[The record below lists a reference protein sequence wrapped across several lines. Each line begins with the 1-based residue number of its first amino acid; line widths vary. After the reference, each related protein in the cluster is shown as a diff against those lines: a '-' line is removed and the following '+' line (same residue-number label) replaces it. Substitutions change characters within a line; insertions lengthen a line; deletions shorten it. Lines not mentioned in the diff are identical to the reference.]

1 MSQMPNKHQ
10 EHPEDLILTGETWV
24 VDAMFNEVTA
34 SLKIDGAPS
43 IVWGTHPV
51 TGEFFVGTKSVFNKR
66 QIKINYSYSD
76 ICKNHPQD
84 NVRQILSACLSYLP
98 RHEGVYQGD
107 FIGFGGTD
115 SYTPNTLTYVFPE
128 VVTANIIMAPHTQY
142 HIPGEMWDAEASPLM
157 TEFTN
162 TPHVLFVQ
170 PFVDRV
176 PLDDEWHIDPSKV
189 QFLSDKEA
197 YQAKVAINALIR
209 SGQALDV
216 ETLTDVIGDSQLAHI
231 YHLVMLLKKEYLKNT
246 IVYNA
251 PACYLNGEKI
261 MGEGITVTTQD
272 GMFKVVDRSQFSYAN
287 FTTGRFQR

>member
-1 MSQMPNKHQ
+1 MPNKHH

-24 VDAMFNEVTA
+24 VDAMFNEAHT
-34 SLKIDGAPS
+34 SLKIDGAPA
-43 IVWGTHPV
+43 IVWGSHPV

-84 NVRQILSACLSYLP
+84 NVRRILSACLSYLP
-98 RHEGVYQGD
+98 RTEGVFQGD

-128 VVTANIIMAPHTQY
+128 IVTANIIMAPHTEY
-142 HIPGEMWDAEASPLM
+142 HIPGEMWNAEASPLM

-162 TPHVLFVQ
+162 TPHVLFVT

-189 QFLSDKEA
+189 NFLTDKEA
-197 YQAKVAINALIR
+197 KDVKVAINAVIR
-209 SGQALDV
+209 EGKSLSL
-216 ETLTDVIGDSQLAHI
+216 ETLTEIIGDSQLAHI
-231 YHLVMLLKKEYLKNT
+231 YKLVMLLKKEYLNNT
-246 IVYNA
+246 IVYNS
-251 PACYLNGEKI
+251 PACYLNGERVI
-261 MGEGITVTTQD
+261 GEGVTVTTED
-272 GMFKVVDRSQFSYAN
+272 GMFKVVDREAFSYSN
-287 FTTGRFQR
+287 FTAGRFQ